1 MAVFARTERPHDD
14 PPAQPP
20 LLSIVVISYNT
31 REMTLA
37 CLASVYEQTECAF
50 EVVVDNASTD
60 GSAEAIRQA
69 FPQITLLAET
79 TNHGFARAHDIA
91 LPHCR
96 APLLLLLNPDTV
108 VLDHALDRL
117 VAFSRRRPQAG
128 IWGGRTLYGDGALN
142 PTSCWRRISIWSLTC
157 RLLGLTAIFR
167 SSEFFN
173 PEAYGTWPRDSERGV
188 DIVTG
193 CLFLITRK
201 NWDALGGFDPVFV
214 MYGEEA
220 DLCLRARKT
229 GLRPAITPDATII
242 HYGGASEKVRS
253 DKMVRVLQAR
263 CELIKRHVPAH
274 GRWLG
279 LRLQMLWPL
288 SRQVALR
295 MAGTVLRRPDLGEKA
310 DAWGEIWQ
318 RRGEWRDGFR

>member
-1 MAVFARTERPHDD
+1 MTP
-14 PPAQPP
+14 QPGTP
-20 LLSIVVISYNT
+20 LLSIIVISYNT

-37 CLASVYEQTECAF
+37 CLASVHAQTECAF
-50 EVVVDNASTD
+50 EVVVVDNASTD

-69 FPQITLLAET
+69 FPQVTLLAET
-79 TNHGFARAHDIA
+79 TNHGFARAHDLA

-117 VAFSRRRPQAG
+117 VEFSRRRPQAG

-142 PTSCWRRISIWSLTC
+142 PLSCWGRITVWALTC
-157 RLLGLTAIFR
+157 RLLGLTAIFPA
-167 SSEFFN
+167 SEFFN
-173 PEAYGTWPRDSERGV
+173 PETYGAWPRDTEREV

-193 CLFLITRK
+193 CLFLIARK
-201 NWDALGGFDPVFV
+201 TWDDLGGFDPVFV

-220 DLCLRARKT
+220 DLCLRAREA
-229 GLRPAITPDATII
+229 GLRPAITPEATII
-242 HYGGASEKVRS
+242 HYGGASEKVRA
-253 DKMVRVLQAR
+253 DKMVRVLRAR
-263 CELIKRHVPAH
+263 CELIKRHFPA
-274 GRWLG
+274 RSRRLG

-288 SRQVALR
+288 SRRVALR
-295 MAGTVLRRPDLGEKA
+295 VAGAVLRRPDLREKA
-310 DAWGEIWQ
+310 TVWGEIWQ